1 METKSNTPAVIA
13 ALSEPV
19 TSSIPKV
26 ASTAS
31 LDSPGGAEEIN
42 KATSDDFKDREF
54 GAFGDDPFSADAAPV
69 PSPHS
74 LVQPDVISGGDKEG
88 SEKRATLTLSP
99 PPPVSPMNSRAASFS
114 AHQYKMMKSPGGH
127 TPVPSGQLSA
137 RSTASV
143 DPFDPFANSKVHGHP
158 TQTSQASITS
168 SHDEGSGVV
177 VVHDDFA
184 TGGFDKN
191 PFDEPFEISGGGAKL
206 ATDPFGST
214 KAPTASDG
222 FGDGFGGNPF
232 AADFGPIT
240 ATPAPAVSND
250 GFAPTK
256 ADDFDDFGSSGFD
269 FNPFDEPT
277 DPTTTTTAHAAAT
290 TGAAAFDSFAASP
303 SVTGAADPFAS
314 DKGGGKAQGGG
325 GFDSW

>member
-74 LVQPDVISGGDKEG
+74 LVQPDVISGGENKDG

-177 VVHDDFA
+177 VLHDDFA

-191 PFDEPFEISGGGAKL
+191 PFDEPFEMSGGGVKL
-206 ATDPFGST
+206 ANDPFGST
-214 KAPTASDG
+214 KAPAASDG

-232 AADFGPIT
+232 NADFGPIT
-240 ATPAPAVSND
+240 PVPAVSND

-256 ADDFDDFGSSGFD
+256 ADGFDDFGSSGFD
-269 FNPFDEPT
+269 SNPFDEPT
-277 DPTTTTTAHAAAT
+277 TNSTHAT
-290 TGAAAFDSFAASP
+290 TGAAAFDSFTASP
-303 SVTGAADPFAS
+303 SAAGAADPFAS
-314 DKGGGKAQGGG
+314 SEKGVKTQG

>member
-1 METKSNTPAVIA
+1 METKAHTPAVIA

-74 LVQPDVISGGDKEG
+74 LVQPDAISGGDKDKDGNG

-158 TQTSQASITS
+158 THTSQASITS

-177 VVHDDFA
+177 HVVHDDFA

-206 ATDPFGST
+206 ANDPFGSA
-214 KAPTASDG
+214 KAPAASDG

-240 ATPAPAVSND
+240 PAPAVSND

-256 ADDFDDFGSSGFD
+256 ADGFDDFGSSGFD
-269 FNPFDEPT
+269 SNPFDEPT
-277 DPTTTTTAHAAAT
+277 TSSTHAT
-290 TGAAAFDSFAASP
+290 TGAAAFDSFTASP
-303 SVTGAADPFAS
+303 SAAGAADPFATS
-314 DKGGGKAQGGG
+314 EKGGKSQGGG